1 MKAHRHTNSVVTN
14 GGKDR
19 RGKLTLAGGYQAQ
32 LAEIMKLFKRAN
44 YKGCFITT
52 TARPAD
58 VTQHAR
64 KNKQHLREE
73 ATAYREMLTT
83 SSTKR
88 STRMRKDTDQE
99 AVNRGTKG
107 AD

>member
-1 MKAHRHTNSVVTN
+1 
-14 GGKDR
+14 
-19 RGKLTLAGGYQAQ
+19 
-32 LAEIMKLFKRAN
+32 MKLFKRAN

-107 AD
+107 ADQAAVRGLTQGAARITTHKEVGYIRTTR